1 MTFFANESDTDEVSQ
16 SIYTTIISNIQKSL
30 GKGSSWVIDLV
41 IDYTISISKYNR
53 LAGSKRIKLSK
64 KRLD

>member
-1 MTFFANESDTDEVSQ
+1 MTFFTNESDTDEVSQ